1 MSPSVIAADSLRSDL
16 LLEVD
21 NRCLYIL
28 EITIGYETNLTG
40 NIPRNDRKYQGL
52 TKILQHHYNNVK
64 FINLSTST
72 LGVFSSHSADC
83 TTMLKKLSIADRHL
97 TYIQRKISTI
107 KSTYHIFYGSGQ
119 D

>member
-28 EITIGYETNLTG
+28 GITIGYETNLTG

-64 FINLSTST
+64 FINLSIST